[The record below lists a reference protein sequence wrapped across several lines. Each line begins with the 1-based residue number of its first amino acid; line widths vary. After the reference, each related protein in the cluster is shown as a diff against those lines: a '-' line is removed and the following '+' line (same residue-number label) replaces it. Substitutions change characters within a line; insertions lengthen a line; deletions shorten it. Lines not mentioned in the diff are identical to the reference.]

1 MMKEEAKV
9 AGPRHCEE
17 RSDEAIQG
25 RACRPGLLR
34 ACGPRNDRSRED
46 AARDDGLATRRAFL
60 GGAAILAG
68 GMLLVTVKT
77 DSARATTATMNA
89 AIKKVIGE
97 APLRKGKVTIDV
109 PPLVENGNVVPVTV
123 SVESPMTAADH
134 VKAIHLFNEKNPQ
147 PNVIGVKLSPRA
159 GKAQLS
165 TRIKLADAQKVV
177 AVAQL
182 SDGTFWSDDADVIV
196 TIAACVEGLQ

>member
-1 MMKEEAKV
+1 VK
-9 AGPRHCEE
+9 
-17 RSDEAIQG
+17 Q
-25 RACRPGLLR
+25 
-34 ACGPRNDRSRED
+34 
-46 AARDDGLATRRAFL
+46 AAPQGLATRRGFL
-60 GGAAILAG
+60 AGAATLAG
-68 GMLLVTVKT
+68 GMLLVSVKT
-77 DSARATTATMNA
+77 DSARATPATMNA

-97 APLRKGKVTIDV
+97 APLRKGKVIIDV
-109 PPLVENGNVVPVTV
+109 PPLVENGNTVPVTI

-147 PNVIGVKLSPRA
+147 PNVIGVKLAPRA

-165 TRIKLADAQKVV
+165 TRIKLADAQKIV